1 MTDFFTKIKN
11 KVAYTIENLINDP
24 AANAFAQE
32 KEKEKEKEKEDTKQ
46 SKESPQTQGFE
57 SPITE
62 DSTTDSNENKSP
74 EDETIIFR
82 MIRIFKNTGNSILD
96 HAITYGS
103 ILLGIIFAMI
113 VANEMIVYAAPVRVI
128 FFIFVIALCAMYT
141 PVNLVLGLLYLY
153 KFVYSKYTESYIEEK
168 DRPKIP
174 IFPKIY
180 ALLPVTTFKPESS
193 VLKFLLYL
201 FTYPKSYEESKS
213 LIQQMESYKEMLI
226 ESFPYY
232 KTLQS
237 NSTFKPLIEQM
248 DGYLTNMHISA
259 ETIEEKK
266 EENGANVKNV
276 TTSDKTHPPQANIP
290 LKPLEPGQKAVFHA
304 PGPAENK
311 VEKTNAEIAKTLETT
326 EIAKTVESKV
336 NNVVKTYPPQANTS
350 IKVEPGQKAEF
361 HAPGPAEK

>member
-57 SPITE
+57 SPTTE

-153 KFVYSKYTESYIEEK
+153 KFIYSKYTESYIEEK

-237 NSTFKPLIEQM
+237 NSTFKPLIEKM

-266 EENGANVKNV
+266 EENGAIGATGETAVTSV
-276 TTSDKTHPPQANIP
+276 TTDKTYPPQANIP
-290 LKPLEPGQKAVFHA
+290 IKLEPGQKAVFHA
-304 PGPAENK
+304 PGPSENK
-311 VEKTNAEIAKTLETT
+311 IENTIAKTA

-336 NNVVKTYPPQANTS
+336 NNVAKTHPPQANTS